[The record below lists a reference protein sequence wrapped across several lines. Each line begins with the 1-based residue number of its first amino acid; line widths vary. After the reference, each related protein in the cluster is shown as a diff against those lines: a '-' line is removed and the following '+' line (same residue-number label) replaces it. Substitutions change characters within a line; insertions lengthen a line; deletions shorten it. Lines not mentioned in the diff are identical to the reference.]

1 MLIIT
6 GKFDSVWVS
15 TDHDGIAECAA
26 MCGAKVF
33 RRGAENAADTATS
46 ISAVQEFLEQH
57 PEVDILG
64 LIQVSLQRRD
74 CRDFN
79 FPFITVY
86 IPFYTTRLPR
96 GWIQDGAG
104 GIRLCVQCY

>member
-1 MLIIT
+1 MLIMT

-33 RRGAENAADTATS
+33 RRGAENAADTASS

-57 PEVDILG
+57 QEVDILG
-64 LIQVSLQRRD
+64 LIQVSLL
-74 CRDFN
+74 CR
-79 FPFITVY
+79 VY
-86 IPFYTTRLPR
+86 RLK
-96 GWIQDGAG
+96 
-104 GIRLCVQCY
+104 L

>member
-1 MLIIT
+1 MT

-33 RRGAENAADTATS
+33 RRGAENAADTASS

-57 PEVDILG
+57 QEVDILG
-64 LIQVSLQRRD
+64 LIQVSLL
-74 CRDFN
+74 CRVLE
-79 FPFITVY
+79 IVT
-86 IPFYTTRLPR
+86 L
-96 GWIQDGAG
+96 
-104 GIRLCVQCY
+104 